1 MAQQNQPNNQ
11 PRKRKPIQ
19 KKPTLVSTK
28 VEPPVRNKIPMY
40 DPQTGE
46 PNPLYEELTG
56 KKNPLLELRKNSNNL
71 GNIPVQYEP
80 KSKNRWV
87 VHFPE
92 HFKIES
98 WCVSRTQR
106 PSVKITEKRFLGIR
120 MGTILEWERIYFEF
134 IDPISPSISESLWV
148 LMDGELNETFDY
160 TLEMLDPT
168 GVVIEKWFI
177 NDCEIEAINLGRLDY
192 SEDGIAKCTMVVK
205 PGSVILQK

>member
-11 PRKRKPIQ
+11 PRKRKPIK
-19 KKPTLVSTK
+19 KKPILVSP
-28 VEPPVRNKIPMY
+28 VVQPPVRNEIPMY

-56 KKNPLLELRKNSNNL
+56 KKNPLLELRKRQYVTES
-71 GNIPVQYEP
+71 IPHEP
-80 KSKNRWV
+80 KRKNRWL

-92 HFKIES
+92 HFKIAS

-120 MGTILEWERIYFEF
+120 MGTMLEWERISFEF

-168 GVVIEKWFI
+168 GVVIEKWLI
-177 NDCEIEAINLGRLDY
+177 KDCEIEAINLGRLDY
-192 SEDGIAKCTMVVK
+192 SEDGIAKCTMVVR
-205 PGSVILQK
+205 PGSVTLQK